1 MKGETILKTS
11 NSCHHFIEQAESS
24 VTLFFLVVASLD
36 LICHLPVINIID
48 KSTVQISRHVP
59 HFSRALERV
68 LIFKY
73 VI

>member
-24 VTLFFLVVASLD
+24 VTLFFLVVASLY

-48 KSTVQISRHVP
+48 KIP
-59 HFSRALERV
+59 C
-68 LIFKY
+68 K
-73 VI
+73 